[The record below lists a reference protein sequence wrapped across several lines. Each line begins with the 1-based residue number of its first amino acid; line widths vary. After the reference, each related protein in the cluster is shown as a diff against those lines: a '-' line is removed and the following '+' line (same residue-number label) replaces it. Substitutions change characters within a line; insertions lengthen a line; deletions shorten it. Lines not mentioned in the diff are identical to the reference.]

1 MLHGAGRFQDALT
14 SFRQAC
20 DLNAN
25 SSVSHHNLGI
35 VYAELSQMSAAEKS
49 FRRAIQIDPQYIE
62 AHCNLAGLLNWAG
75 RSEEAIKALGHSVG
89 IHPDPVELLADFG
102 REGLETLVVTCPGF
116 TADCLET
123 LDELGHEGQQQFSA
137 TGGGEL
143 YLVPCVNDHP
153 HWLDAMATIVRQESA
168 GWSA

>member
-1 MLHGAGRFQDALT
+1 LAEALQLAPDQWRIGFQSRFGKEPWLEPYT
-14 SFRQAC
+14 
-20 DLNAN
+20 
-25 SSVSHHNLGI
+25 
-35 VYAELSQMSAAEKS
+35 E
-49 FRRAIQIDPQYIE
+49 
-62 AHCNLAGLLNWAG
+62 
-75 RSEEAIKALGHSVG
+75 
-89 IHPDPVELLADFG
+89 ELLADFG
-102 REGLETLVVTCPGF
+102 REGIETLVVTCPGF